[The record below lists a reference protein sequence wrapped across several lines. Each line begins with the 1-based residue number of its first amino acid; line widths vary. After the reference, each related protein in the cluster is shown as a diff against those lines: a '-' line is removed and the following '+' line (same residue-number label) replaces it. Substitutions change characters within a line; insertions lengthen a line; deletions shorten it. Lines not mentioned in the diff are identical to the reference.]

1 MKKIMILLF
10 VVVATMNM
18 YAQIA
23 VNDRGH
29 VAIGHTPHRTQFDL
43 SRVGIIGDSGT
54 VCANFYSRNISNSNI
69 AINSTVNY

>member
-1 MKKIMILLF
+1 MILLF

-29 VAIGHTPHRTQFDL
+29 VAKL
-43 SRVGIIGDSGT
+43 KV
-54 VCANFYSRNISNSNI
+54 
-69 AINSTVNY
+69 INSTVNY